1 MTDPRDDAH
10 HPIPPL
16 TRRRFLQASAV
27 ATAAASLPFKLPAAM
42 AGEGDC
48 DPFDTPASF
57 MGVAP
62 SPEDVLGFPLGVDR
76 EVTTAESDAYLAA
89 AAAASDRVVVDTVGT
104 SVLGQ
109 PIRYAIVG
117 RAEHVTPQGLAD
129 IRDATVRIRDPRTPA
144 GEVAK
149 LAATTPAILWVIAN
163 IHGNEES
170 GTDVSLQ
177 VLYELADRDD
187 CVVGGVLDHA
197 IVLFIPVQN
206 PDGRE
211 ADTRRNAYGFDLNR
225 DTFARTQP
233 ETDARVELMRQYP
246 PLMLLDDHEFGY
258 YRSFF
263 PPNNDPM
270 YHETDETVIDWIDEL
285 GNAVGARFDAQGMGY
300 FHGNV
305 YDFFASQFN
314 DTLAAHGFQGAGMT
328 IEVYNGATLDKRFAR
343 HITVQ
348 WVALTMAAKRVP
360 AKLAALHGIF
370 VKALQEGR
378 DGVLERNHRYFRP
391 DKEVRRPVDPRPVRH
406 YFVLPNEG
414 KHPEVRRLI
423 RRLQRMDVTVHVLE
437 SPLQVPDF
445 RPYGRPSRTRTL
457 PAGTF
462 WIPMAQAQKHWI
474 QSMLNEDTYLP
485 TNFTYSLSGWS
496 NPLLFNLDA
505 GLSGA
510 RLDPDASTAP
520 AMTEPEPPAP
530 PPNLP
535 RIGLFRMS
543 KGTYSAES
551 WGAMRWLLET
561 RWNLPYTQLNPQAII
576 DGALDEIDLLVA
588 SGAGSSRGLVLLR
601 QEGVRNLVDWV
612 NGGGRYVGFRGGG
625 ARLAALIGLST
636 ATLHFPLADVPGSL
650 IRAKVSQDSPLAA
663 GVGRFVWVLFD
674 DDLIA
679 KVPERDA
686 PDVPIA
692 YPELDSDD
700 WFVSGFADDPRS
712 VSRTAVCV
720 DQRAG
725 DGRVVI
731 FPSDPNRRGMPEGM
745 HRVLWNA
752 MFGPDLA
759 RRDGIA
765 PLVGSAERA
774 SAEDAARRAALAL
787 PPFEA
792 PLRFSAPAG
801 DVTAAEAVLR
811 GYGVAYRTF
820 DAGSWSRFLVDNPDE
835 LTVEEHPTAIEMT
848 WALRRAGVEV
858 VGFRGP

>member
-1 MTDPRDDAH
+1 MKDPHEVAQ
-10 HPIPPL
+10 HPIPHL

-27 ATAAASLPFKLPAAM
+27 AAAAASLPFKLPAAL
-42 AGEGDC
+42 AGDGGC

-57 MGVAP
+57 RGLVP
-62 SPEDVLGFPLGVDR
+62 SPEDVLGFPIGVDR
-76 EVTTAESDAYLAA
+76 EVTVAESDAYLAA
-89 AAAASDRVVVDTVGT
+89 VAAATDRVVVDTVGI
-104 SVLGQ
+104 SVLGH

-117 RAEHVTPQGLAD
+117 RAERVSTLGLAQ
-129 IRDATVRIRDPRTPA
+129 IRDATARIRDPRTPVD
-144 GEVAK
+144 EVAT
-149 LAATTPAILWVIAN
+149 LAASTPAILWVIAN
-163 IHGNEES
+163 VHGNEES
-170 GTDVSLQ
+170 GTDASLQ

-187 CVVGGVLDHA
+187 CVVSGVLDHA
-197 IVLFIPVQN
+197 IVVFIPVQN
-206 PDGRE
+206 PDGRN

-270 YHETDETVIDWIDEL
+270 YHETDETVIRWINNL
-285 GNAVGARFDAQGMGY
+285 GNAFGAEFDDRGMGY

-328 IEVYNGATLDKRFAR
+328 IEVYNGATLDKRFER
-343 HITVQ
+343 HLVVQ
-348 WVALTMAAKRVP
+348 WVALTMAAQDVP
-360 AKLAALHGIF
+360 AKLEKLHAIF
-370 VKALQEGR
+370 AKAVEEGR
-378 DGVLERNHRYFRP
+378 DGTLEPNRRYYRP
-391 DKEVRRPVDPRPVRH
+391 DKEVHTRVDPRPVRH

-414 KHPEVRRLI
+414 KRPEVRRLV
-423 RRLQRMDVTVHVLE
+423 RRLQRMDVVVHVLE
-437 SPLQVPDF
+437 SPLRVPDF
-445 RPYGRPSRTRTL
+445 RPYGRPAREHTL

-510 RLDPDASTAP
+510 RLDPDASVAP
-520 AMTEPEPPAP
+520 AMAEPGPPAP
-530 PPNLP
+530 PANLP

-551 WGAMRWLLET
+551 WGSMRWLLET
-561 RWNLPYTQLNPQAII
+561 RWELPYTEVDPQAII

-601 QEGVRNLVDWV
+601 ERGVRNLVAWV

-636 ATLHFPLADVPGSL
+636 ANLHFPNADVPGSL
-650 IRAKVSQDSPLAA
+650 IRAKVAQDSPLAE

-679 KVPERDA
+679 KVPEGDA
-686 PDVPIA
+686 EDVPIV
-692 YPELDSDD
+692 YPDLDSDD

-712 VSRTAVCV
+712 VSRTAACV

-725 DGRVVI
+725 EGRVVI

-752 MFGPDLA
+752 TFGPDRVS
-759 RRDGIA
+759 RRGTA
-765 PLVGSAERA
+765 PAVGSVERA
-774 SAEDAARRAALAL
+774 AVEESARRAALAL

-792 PLRFSAPAG
+792 PLRFSAPTADASAAG
-801 DVTAAEAVLR
+801 AVLNR
-811 GYGVAYRTF
+811 YATAFRSF
-820 DAGSWSRFLVDNPDE
+820 AAGADTRFVVDNPDE
-835 LTVEEHPTAIEMT
+835 LTVEEHPYAIELT

>member
-1 MTDPRDDAH
+1 MTDPHVPDRPTH
-10 HPIPPL
+10 HV

-27 ATAAASLPFKLPAAM
+27 AAAAVSLPFKLPAAV
-42 AGEGDC
+42 AGDPGC

-57 MGVAP
+57 RGLVP
-62 SPEDVLGFPLGVDR
+62 SPDDVLGFPIGVDR
-76 EVTTAESDAYLAA
+76 EVTVAESDAYLAA
-89 AAAASDRVVVDTVGT
+89 VAAATDRVVVDTVGT
-104 SVLGQ
+104 SVLGH

-117 RAEHVTPQGLAD
+117 RAEHVSAAGLAE
-129 IRDATVRIRDPRTPA
+129 IRDATARIRDPRTSA
-144 GEVAK
+144 SEVAT

-163 IHGNEES
+163 VHGSEES
-170 GTDVSLQ
+170 GTDASLQ

-187 CVVGGVLDHA
+187 CVVTNVLDHA
-197 IVLFIPVQN
+197 IVIFIPVQN
-206 PDGRE
+206 PDGRD

-270 YHETDETVIDWIDEL
+270 YHETDETVIRWINDL
-285 GNAVGARFDAQGMGY
+285 GNAFGAEYDEQGLGY

-328 IEVYNGATLDKRFAR
+328 IEVYNAATLDKRFER
-343 HITVQ
+343 QLVVQ
-348 WVALTMAAKRVP
+348 WVGLTMAARNVP
-360 AKLAALHGIF
+360 AKLAKLHDIF
-370 VKALQEGR
+370 DKAVEQGR
-378 DGVLERNHRYFRP
+378 AGTLEPNHRYYRP
-391 DKEVRRPVDPRPVRH
+391 DKEVHTRVDPRPVRH
-406 YFVLPNEG
+406 YFILPNEG
-414 KHPEVRRLI
+414 KRPEVRRLV
-423 RRLQRMDVTVHVLE
+423 RRLQRMDVVVHVLE
-437 SPLQVPDF
+437 SPLRVPDF
-445 RPYGRPSRTRTL
+445 RPYGRPERERTL
-457 PAGTF
+457 PAGTY
-462 WIPMAQAQKHWI
+462 WIPMAQPQKHWI

-505 GLSGA
+505 GLSGV
-510 RLDPDASTAP
+510 RLEPDASVAP
-520 AMTEPEPPAP
+520 AMAEPGPPAP
-530 PPNLP
+530 PANLP

-551 WGAMRWLLET
+551 WGSMRWLLET
-561 RWNLPYTQLNPQAII
+561 RWELPYTQLNPQAII
-576 DGALDEIDLLVA
+576 DGALDEIDVLVA

-601 QEGVRNLVDWV
+601 RRGVRNLVDWV

-636 ATLHFPLADVPGSL
+636 AHLHFPIADVPGSL

-679 KVPERDA
+679 KVPDGDA
-686 PDVPIA
+686 GDVPIV
-692 YPELDSDD
+692 YPELESDD

-725 DGRVVI
+725 NGRVVI
-731 FPSDPNRRGMPEGM
+731 FPGDPNRRGMPEGM

-752 MFGPDLA
+752 MFGGDPVSRGGA
-759 RRDGIA
+759 A
-765 PLVGSAERA
+765 PAVGSAQRA
-774 SAEDAARRAALAL
+774 GAEAAARRAALAL

-792 PLRFSAPAG
+792 PLRFSAPTDDAAAAASVLHRYG
-801 DVTAAEAVLR
+801 TAFRSLA
-811 GYGVAYRTF
+811 
-820 DAGSWSRFLVDNPDE
+820 AGSSTRFVVDNPDE
-835 LTVEEHPTAIEMT
+835 LTVEEHPYAIEMAV
-848 WALRRAGVEV
+848 ALRRAGVDV

>member
-1 MTDPRDDAH
+1 MTDPHVPD
-10 HPIPPL
+10 PP
-16 TRRRFLQASAV
+16 TRAVSRRRFLQASAV
-27 ATAAASLPFKLPAAM
+27 ATAAASLPFKLPSAL
-42 AGEGDC
+42 AGQVGC

-57 MGVAP
+57 IGVVP
-62 SPEDVLGFPLGVDR
+62 SPEDVLGFAIGVDR
-76 EVTTAESDAYLAA
+76 EVTVDESDSYLAA
-89 AAAASDRVVVDTVGT
+89 VAGASDRVAVGTVGT
-104 SVLGQ
+104 SVLGR

-117 RAEHVTPQGLAD
+117 RGQRVTPQGLAD
-129 IRDATVRIRDPRTPA
+129 IREATARIRDPRTPRD
-144 GEVAK
+144 EVEA
-149 LAATTPAILWVIAN
+149 LAASMPAILWVIAN

-170 GTDVSLQ
+170 GTDASLQ

-187 CVVGGVLDHA
+187 CVVTDVLDHA
-197 IVLFIPVQN
+197 IVVFIPVQN
-206 PDGRE
+206 PDGRD

-270 YHETDETVIDWIDEL
+270 YHETDETVIRWINSL
-285 GNAVGARFDAQGMGY
+285 GRAFSAEYERQDLGY

-314 DTLAAHGFQGAGMT
+314 DTLVAHGFQGAGMT
-328 IEVYNGATLDKRFAR
+328 IEVYNSAPLDRRYER
-343 HITVQ
+343 HLVVQ
-348 WVALTMAAKRVP
+348 WVALTMAARNVP
-360 AKLAALHGIF
+360 AKLGKLHDIF
-370 VKALQEGR
+370 VTAVEEGR
-378 DGVLERNHRYFRP
+378 AGFLEPNRRYYRP
-391 DKEVRRPVDPRPVRH
+391 DKEVQRPVDPRPVRH

-414 KHPEVRRLI
+414 KRPEVRRLI
-423 RRLQRMDVTVHVLE
+423 RRLQRMDVVVRVLE
-437 SPLQVPDF
+437 SDLDVPDF
-445 RPYGRPSRTRTL
+445 RPYGRPARPRTL

-462 WIPMAQAQKHWI
+462 WIPMAQPQKHWV
-474 QSMLNEDTYLP
+474 QSMMNEDTYLP

-510 RLDPDASTAP
+510 RLEPDASAAP
-520 AMTEPEPPAP
+520 AVAEPGAPAP
-530 PPNLP
+530 PQDLP

-551 WGAMRWLLET
+551 WGSMRWLLET
-561 RWNLPYTQLNPQAII
+561 RWELPYTQLDPQAVV
-576 DGALDEIDLLVA
+576 DGALEEIDLLVA
-588 SGAGSSRGLVLLR
+588 SGAGSSRGLVLLGR
-601 QEGVRNLVDWV
+601 RGVRNLVDWV

-625 ARLAALIGLST
+625 ARLAALVGLST

-650 IRAKVSQDSPLAA
+650 IRARVSQDSPLAE

-679 KVPERDA
+679 KVPGGRA
-686 PDVPIA
+686 RDVPIV

-700 WFVSGFADDPRS
+700 WFVSGFADEPRS

-731 FPSDPNRRGMPEGM
+731 FPGDPNRRGMPEGM

-752 MFGPDLA
+752 MFGPDRLA
-759 RRDGIA
+759 RAGTA
-765 PLVGSAERA
+765 PRVGSAERA
-774 SAEDAARRAALAL
+774 AAEDAARRAALAL

-792 PLRFSAPAG
+792 PLRFSTPDADAAAALLRTRGTAFRSFAAG
-801 DVTAAEAVLR
+801 RST
-811 GYGVAYRTF
+811 
-820 DAGSWSRFLVDNPDE
+820 RFLVDNPDE
-835 LTVEEHPTAIEMT
+835 LTVEEHPDAIALML
-848 WALRRAGVEV
+848 ALRHAGVRV
-858 VGFRGP
+858 LGFRGP